1 MKSFFKSFL
10 ASLLA
15 LLVFFGIIFLLFF
28 GIAGALMS
36 ADSVQVGQNA
46 VLVIDLS
53 DPITER
59 KMDDPLTELT
69 GEVSAPDLYST
80 IRLIKHASEDSMIKG
95 IYLIAKDNPN
105 GFATSQ
111 ELRRAL
117 EAFKK
122 KGKFIM
128 AYGDYI
134 SQKAFHVASVADKIY
149 CHPMGILEWQGMSVE
164 YVFFKGLIDRL
175 DIKPQIFYAGKYKS
189 ATEPFR
195 ETAMTP
201 ANREQTNVWLKGIY
215 NQMVADI
222 AASRKLSADSLLD
235 LASNYT
241 LDKPEKAVAYKLI
254 DGVRYD
260 DEVRNAMHGLLKIK
274 PTDPIDFIRIGKYA
288 KAVNVSG
295 AYSKNRVALVIA
307 EGSIMYGKA
316 SPDEV
321 GSDEYLSVLRK
332 LRNDEGVKA
341 VVLRV
346 NSPGGSSLASE
357 IIWREI
363 ELMKK
368 AGKKVVVSMGDVAA
382 SGGYYIACNADR
394 VFAQPNTITG
404 SIGVFSV
411 VPDFSSFMKN
421 KLGVTFDRVQTGPY
435 ADLPSVTRPMTQQE
449 KQIIQNQV
457 DQIYN
462 DFKSKVATGRK
473 KSINYIDSI
482 AQGRVWTGKDALQIG
497 LVDEM
502 GGLEDAIAA
511 AAKMASLKEFKVRV
525 YPEPR
530 SFLEYVLEN
539 YEDEFSSIA
548 LGKEL
553 NKEELK
559 LLKQIRD
566 LKNEQGE
573 IKAKLPFEFKIK

>member
-1 MKSFFKSFL
+1 VKSFFKSFL

-69 GEVSAPDLYST
+69 GEVSAPDLYTT
-80 IRLIKHASEDSMIKG
+80 IKLIKHASEDSLIRG

-195 ETAMTP
+195 ETAMTS
-201 ANREQTNVWLKGIY
+201 ANREQTNVWLNGIY

-274 PTDPIDFIRIGKYA
+274 PTDPIDFIRISKYA

-295 AYSKNRVALVIA
+295 TYSKNRVALVIA

-573 IKAKLPFEFKIK
+573 IKAKLPFEFNIK

>member
-69 GEVSAPDLYST
+69 GEVSAPDLYTT
-80 IRLIKHASEDSMIKG
+80 IKLIKHASEDSLIRG

-195 ETAMTP
+195 ETAMTS
-201 ANREQTNVWLKGIY
+201 ANREQTNVWLNGIY

-274 PTDPIDFIRIGKYA
+274 PTDPIDFIRISKYA

-295 AYSKNRVALVIA
+295 TYSKNRVALVIA

-316 SPDEV
+316 SPMRWV
-321 GSDEYLSVLRK
+321 QMNTFLYFGS
-332 LRNDEGVKA
+332 
-341 VVLRV
+341 
-346 NSPGGSSLASE
+346 
-357 IIWREI
+357 
-363 ELMKK
+363 
-368 AGKKVVVSMGDVAA
+368 
-382 SGGYYIACNADR
+382 
-394 VFAQPNTITG
+394 
-404 SIGVFSV
+404 
-411 VPDFSSFMKN
+411 
-421 KLGVTFDRVQTGPY
+421 
-435 ADLPSVTRPMTQQE
+435 
-449 KQIIQNQV
+449 
-457 DQIYN
+457 
-462 DFKSKVATGRK
+462 
-473 KSINYIDSI
+473 
-482 AQGRVWTGKDALQIG
+482 
-497 LVDEM
+497 
-502 GGLEDAIAA
+502 
-511 AAKMASLKEFKVRV
+511 
-525 YPEPR
+525 
-530 SFLEYVLEN
+530 
-539 YEDEFSSIA
+539 
-548 LGKEL
+548 
-553 NKEELK
+553 
-559 LLKQIRD
+559 
-566 LKNEQGE
+566 
-573 IKAKLPFEFKIK
+573 